1 MKQTRHIHRAWYML
15 AGCCLLQGGAM
26 GLVNNC
32 RGIFISPVTSDLGFS
47 MSSFTL
53 YMFVSA
59 VCGCIVMPFVSRMF
73 ERIDSRLLLGGAG
86 LLFSGSVFSMG
97 FADSILFFQIAGVVQ
112 GISGAFLMFY
122 PAPFILGN
130 WFYKKSGLAV
140 GICSSFSGVIGIL
153 FNPIGNAV
161 IERFG
166 WRGGYFFFGVAVF
179 LMLVP
184 VSVFLLRLR
193 PADAGLLPYGQEGAP
208 ETAAAG
214 APAEGVP
221 AQAAKRSVYF
231 WMIVFGTLLI
241 TAAGSFNAHLSPM
254 GISYGYGARIGA
266 LLVSCSMA
274 GNVLSKNLLGILY
287 DHLGLRRAL
296 IFGVGASALGCA
308 LLLIDSVPVR
318 VIGAFLF
325 GSAMGTNNVAT
336 PLVIKDVFGLR
347 DYGELLSY
355 NTLFMTFGNSLALL
369 FGGVMVDAF
378 GAQRGYFL
386 SFVIV
391 LCMLA
396 LLAVLYAVA
405 VRGGRRL
412 RSKYDAVSSPQ

>member
-208 ETAAAG
+208 AAAAAG

-241 TAAGSFNAHLSPM
+241 TSAGSFNAHLSPM

>member
-193 PADAGLLPYGQEGAP
+193 PADAGLLPYGQEGTP
-208 ETAAAG
+208 ETVAAG

-241 TAAGSFNAHLSPM
+241 TSAGSFNAHLSPM

>member
-193 PADAGLLPYGQEGAP
+193 PADAGLLPYGQEAAP

-241 TAAGSFNAHLSPM
+241 TSAGSFNAHLSPM

>member
-166 WRGGYFFFGVAVF
+166 WRGG
-179 LMLVP
+179 
-184 VSVFLLRLR
+184 
-193 PADAGLLPYGQEGAP
+193 
-208 ETAAAG
+208 
-214 APAEGVP
+214 
-221 AQAAKRSVYF
+221 
-231 WMIVFGTLLI
+231 
-241 TAAGSFNAHLSPM
+241 
-254 GISYGYGARIGA
+254 
-266 LLVSCSMA
+266 
-274 GNVLSKNLLGILY
+274 
-287 DHLGLRRAL
+287 
-296 IFGVGASALGCA
+296 
-308 LLLIDSVPVR
+308 
-318 VIGAFLF
+318 
-325 GSAMGTNNVAT
+325 
-336 PLVIKDVFGLR
+336 
-347 DYGELLSY
+347 
-355 NTLFMTFGNSLALL
+355 
-369 FGGVMVDAF
+369 
-378 GAQRGYFL
+378 
-386 SFVIV
+386 
-391 LCMLA
+391 
-396 LLAVLYAVA
+396 
-405 VRGGRRL
+405 
-412 RSKYDAVSSPQ
+412 

>member
-140 GICSSFSGVIGIL
+140 GISAAVAGLAGVLG
-153 FNPIGNAV
+153 NPLGNA
-161 IERFG
+161 IIRTFG
-166 WRGGYFFFGVAVF
+166 WRVGFFAFGILSL
-179 LMLVP
+179 LMTLP
-184 VSVFLLRLR
+184 VSVFLLRRSPEDAGCR
-193 PADAGLLPYGQEGAP
+193 PYGAEDAAALAGESCPLGGVPSARAKRESAFWLLILAGLL
-208 ETAAAG
+208 AAFTC
-214 APAEGVP
+214 
-221 AQAAKRSVYF
+221 SYY
-231 WMIVFGTLLI
+231 
-241 TAAGSFNAHLSPM
+241 AHLSPL
-254 GISYGYGARIGA
+254 GIYFGYGSVAGA
-266 LLVSCSMA
+266 LMVSCSMA
-274 GNVLSKNLLGILY
+274 GNVASKLLLGQLY
-287 DHLGLRRAL
+287 DR
-296 IFGVGASALGCA
+296 
-308 LLLIDSVPVR
+308 
-318 VIGAFLF
+318 
-325 GSAMGTNNVAT
+325 
-336 PLVIKDVFGLR
+336 FGLR
-347 DYGELLSY
+347 IALFAGTLTVAAGFLLLLVDSLPVRIIGSCLYGCSMGVSTVMVPVAIRDVYGSRDYGDLLPFSSMAS
-355 NTLFMTFGNSLALL
+355 TLGTSVNIAIIGY
-369 FGGVMVDAF
+369 MVDGF
-378 GAQRGYFL
+378 GRQRGY
-386 SFVIV
+386 IV
-391 LCMLA
+391 SLWYGLA
-396 LLAVLYAVA
+396 LTLSMGALLIVSIR
-405 VRGGRRL
+405 RGRKIAAEYPSL
-412 RSKYDAVSSPQ
+412 